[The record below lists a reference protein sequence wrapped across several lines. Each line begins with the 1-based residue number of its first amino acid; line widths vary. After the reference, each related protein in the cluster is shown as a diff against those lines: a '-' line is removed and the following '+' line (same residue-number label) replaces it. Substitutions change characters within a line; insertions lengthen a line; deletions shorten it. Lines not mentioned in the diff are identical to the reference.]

1 MLVGPVASNPLRLP
15 EQFTAT
21 RLIPRPLAT
30 APTAEVSRLGQL
42 IWLDVLA
49 PTTHALQRVDTRVT
63 APRNHRN
70 DGVKLVAPEPTA
82 FVDWDPRLTARREV
96 AAAKRSGNTLALA
109 ETRKKVHA
117 AKAALGERGPT

>member
-1 MLVGPVASNPLRLP
+1 MLVDHVASNLLRLA
-15 EQFTAT
+15 EHFTAT
-21 RLIPRPLAT
+21 RLITRPLTT
-30 APTAEVSRLGQL
+30 APAAEVSRLGQL

-49 PTTHALQRVDTRVT
+49 PTTHELQRVDMRVT

-82 FVDWDPRLTARREV
+82 FVVWDPRLTARREV
-96 AAAKRSGNTLALA
+96 AAAKRSGNTLVLA

-117 AKAALGERGPT
+117 AKAALDERGPT